1 MDYNNSSRGFRPR
14 GWRVMPLSIKCDSL
28 ALRTESREEWIF
40 SPIFLAATAPFPKSR
55 ASYFRYARFNT
66 SALYHLRA
74 WNKLIWH
81 QRWSKRKSSSCIL
94 FRIYLLEMLLGDS
107 GNDISETFP
116 LKNFWGSMKPVWNAF
131 VALTFL
137 LVRTPPKTHAMPLR
151 NKQHLP

>member
-14 GWRVMPLSIKCDSL
+14 GWRVMALSIKCDSL
-28 ALRTESREEWIF
+28 ALRIESREEWIF

-55 ASYFRYARFNT
+55 ASYFRFARFNT

-81 QRWSKRKSSSCIL
+81 QRWSKRKSWSCIF
-94 FRIYLLEMLLGDS
+94 FRIYLLKMLLGNS
-107 GNDISETFP
+107 GRR
-116 LKNFWGSMKPVWNAF
+116 GSMKPVWNAF

-137 LVRTPPKTHAMPLR
+137 LVRTPTKTYALPLC
-151 NKQHLP
+151 NKQHLPQF